1 VVVGAFMNTRGIREN
16 DNSMMGIIST
26 WGIGLIRAMVN
37 EVISRGMDQ

>member
-1 VVVGAFMNTRGIREN
+1 MVVEAFMNAGGIRKD
-16 DNSMMGIIST
+16 DNSVMGITST